1 MNDADIT
8 RSDGME
14 HAAAV
19 TMTHEARLRKVEE
32 DIRRLLRDLG
42 EDPER
47 EGLRETPRRVA
58 KMYLEELLV
67 GQGADLKAELSTTFA
82 EDHQELVMVR
92 AIPFYALCEHHLMP
106 FFGQAHVGYL
116 PDGRVVGLSK
126 LARLVERAARRMTI
140 QERLTTEVADAIM
153 AVLRPK
159 GAMVVV
165 EAEHFC
171 MTMRGVQKPGTITT
185 TTAVRGVFALDEAA
199 RMEFLRLLGRA

>member
-1 MNDADIT
+1 
-8 RSDGME
+8 
-14 HAAAV
+14 
-19 TMTHEARLRKVEE
+19 MTHEARLRKVEE

-185 TTAVRGVFALDEAA
+185 TTAVRGVFAQDEAA

>member
-1 MNDADIT
+1 MNDAHLSRPGPLD
-8 RSDGME
+8 
-14 HAAAV
+14 AAAPAAGA
-19 TMTHEARLRKVEE
+19 HEERLRQVEE

-82 EDHQELVMVR
+82 EDHRELVMVR

-140 QERLTTEVADAIM
+140 QERLTTEVADAIVS
-153 AVLRPK
+153 VLRPK
-159 GAMVVV
+159 GVMVVV

-185 TTAVRGVFALDEAA
+185 TTAVRGLFAESEAA
-199 RMEFLRLLGRA
+199 RMEFLRLMGRA